1 MKDYRIRKEII
12 RDGKCTYRIEG
23 CVYEVSKSG
32 ITGRWIAL
40 DYTAL
45 TIQGAKYKIDTLRKV
60 GKLYEVESSR
70 IIEYPPKS

>member
-1 MKDYRIRKEII
+1 
-12 RDGKCTYRIEG
+12 
-23 CVYEVSKSG
+23 
-32 ITGRWIAL
+32 L

-45 TIQGAKYKIDTLRKV
+45 TIQGAKHKIDTLRKV